1 MCVDI
6 LYNVT
11 NNRLFTNCT
20 RIDMINTDNLPIKY
34 KVSRI
39 IILIAEYYQIII
51 WESPQI
57 NFIENKL

>member
-6 LYNVT
+6 FYNVT

-51 WESPQI
+51 
-57 NFIENKL
+57 